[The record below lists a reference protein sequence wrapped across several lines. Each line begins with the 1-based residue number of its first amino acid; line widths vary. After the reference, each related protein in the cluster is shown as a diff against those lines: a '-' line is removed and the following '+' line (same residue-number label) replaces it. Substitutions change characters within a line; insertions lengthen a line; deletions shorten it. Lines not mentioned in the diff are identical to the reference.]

1 MKFKAILVGLGK
13 IGFQYDRNVDN
24 PEIILTH
31 AKAISLNS
39 DFDFIGGVDPSK
51 ENRNDFEK
59 RYEIISFKTIKEFQP
74 IVNLGLVVIATPT
87 ENHLEMLRMVIEL
100 NPKAILL
107 EKPIAQNLDEAR
119 ASLELVAKSNIS
131 IFCNY
136 QRNTGETFLNLA
148 RQIAN
153 AKVRGPFTITA
164 WFTGSFLNIGS
175 HFISLFLLLFPE
187 VDYGRY
193 VGFFKNNTLTL
204 QNNSVMIY
212 LIRIPESKASV
223 FEFSLM
229 AENVKIDYNSSIGEI
244 NLHNLVEN
252 INYPNEYSYGST
264 GETFKTNEEKLLEK
278 VYLEIANFLRGEPES
293 LCNFKLAFR
302 AQELINLS
310 E

>member
-1 MKFKAILVGLGK
+1 MKSKAILVGLGK
-13 IGFQYDRNVDN
+13 IGFQYDRNLDD

-51 ENRNDFEK
+51 ENRSDFRK
-59 RYEIISFKTIKEFQP
+59 RYEIYSYKTIKDFQP
-74 IVNLGLVVIATPT
+74 IENLALVVIATPT
-87 ENHLEMLRMVIEL
+87 ENHLETLRMVIEL

-107 EKPIAQNLDEAR
+107 EKPIAQNLDDAR

-136 QRNTGETFLNLA
+136 QRNMSETFLNLA
-148 RQIAN
+148 KQIAI
-153 AKVRGPFTITA
+153 AKVRAPFTVTA

-187 VDYGRY
+187 IDYGTY
-193 VGFFKNNTLTL
+193 VGFFNRNTLTL
-204 QNNSVMIY
+204 QNNSVTIY

-223 FEFSLM
+223 FEFSIM
-229 AENVKIDYNSSIGEI
+229 ANSVKINYNSAMGTMSF
-244 NLHNLVEN
+244 HNLVGN
-252 INYPNEYSYGST
+252 NSYPNEFLYGSAE
-264 GETFKTNEEKLLEK
+264 ETFNTREEKLLEK
-278 VYLEIANFLRGEPES
+278 VYLEIAKFLRGEPDS
-293 LCNFKLAFR
+293 LCNFQLAFR